1 MKKYTD
7 DIIDFLREIAPGKTY
22 KEIVE
27 IFNKKY
33 DLDMTVDKLSSLLSR
48 KKINT
53 GTLGQFKKGFIP
65 WNKGKKGYMGTN
77 RTSFKKGNIPFNWK
91 PVGSERVDKHGYTL
105 VKIAEPK
112 KWALKHRVVW
122 EQHNKKKIPK
132 GSVIIFA
139 DGNKNS
145 LSIDNLL
152 CVTREELKVLNRC
165 RLISSVPELTKT
177 GLNIA
182 KIKIKLAE
190 IRNKK
195 KDEKRKGIRD

>member
-33 DLDMTVDKLSSLLSR
+33 DLEMTVKKLSSLLGR
-48 KKINT
+48 KKIKT
-53 GTLGQFKKGFIP
+53 GTTGCFRKGFIP
-65 WNKGKKGYMGTN
+65 WNKGKKGYMGAN
-77 RTSFKKGNIPFNWK
+77 KTSFKKGNKPKNWR
-91 PVGSERVDKHGYTL
+91 PVGSERIDDEGYTL
-105 VKIAEPK
+105 IKVSNEGGMLKR
-112 KWALKHRVVW
+112 WALKHRVVW
-122 EQHNKKKIPK
+122 EQHHKKKIPK

-139 DGNKNS
+139 DGNKN
-145 LSIDNLL
+145 NLNIENL
-152 CVTREELKVLNRC
+152 ICVTRNELKVLNKC
-165 RLISSVPELTKT
+165 RLISSVPELTKV

-190 IRNKK
+190 IRKKK
-195 KDEKRKGIRD
+195 KD

>member
-7 DIIDFLREIAPGKTY
+7 DIINFLREIAPGKTY

-33 DLDMTVDKLSSLLSR
+33 DLEMTTEKLSSLFGR
-48 KKINT
+48 KKIKT
-53 GTLGQFKKGFIP
+53 GTTGCFRKGFIP
-65 WNKGKKGYMGTN
+65 WNKGVKGYIGAN
-77 RTSFKKGNIPFNWK
+77 KTSFKKGNKPANWK
-91 PVGSERVDKHGYTL
+91 PVGSERIDSNEYTL
-105 VKIAEPK
+105 IKVAEPN
-112 KWALKHRVVW
+112 KWVFKHRLIY
-122 EQHNKKKIPK
+122 EQKYGEISK

-139 DGNKNS
+139 DGNKNN

-177 GLNIA
+177 GLNVA
-182 KIKIKLAE
+182 KLKIKLAE
-190 IRNKK
+190 IRKEKK
-195 KDEKRKGIRD
+195 G

>member
-7 DIIDFLREIAPGKTY
+7 DIINFLREIAPGKTY

-33 DLDMTVDKLSSLLSR
+33 DLEMTVKKLSSLLGR
-48 KKINT
+48 KKIKT
-53 GTLGQFKKGFIP
+53 GTTGCFRKGFIP
-65 WNKGKKGYMGTN
+65 WNKGKKGYMGAN
-77 RTSFKKGNIPFNWK
+77 KTSFKKGNKPKNWR
-91 PVGSERVDKHGYTL
+91 PVGSERINDEGYTL
-105 VKIAEPK
+105 IKVSNEGGMLKR
-112 KWALKHRVVW
+112 WALKHRVVW
-122 EQHNKKKIPK
+122 EQHHKKKIPK

-139 DGNKNS
+139 DGNKNN

-177 GLNIA
+177 GLNVV
-182 KIKIKLAE
+182 KLKIKLAE
-190 IRNKK
+190 IRKEK
-195 KDEKRKGIRD
+195 KD

>member
-7 DIIDFLREIAPGKTY
+7 DIINFLREIAPGKTY

-33 DLDMTVDKLSSLLSR
+33 DLEMTIKKLSSLLGR
-48 KKINT
+48 KKIKT
-53 GTLGQFKKGFIP
+53 GTTGCFRKGFIP
-65 WNKGKKGYMGTN
+65 WNKGKKGYMGAN
-77 RTSFKKGNIPFNWK
+77 KTSFKKGNKPKNWR
-91 PVGSERVDKHGYTL
+91 PVGSERINDKGYIL
-105 VKIAEPK
+105 IKVSNEGGMLKR
-112 KWALKHRVVW
+112 WALKHRVVW
-122 EQHNKKKIPK
+122 EQHHKKKIPK

-139 DGNKNS
+139 DGNKNN

-177 GLNIA
+177 GLNVA
-182 KIKIKLAE
+182 KLKIKLAE
-190 IRNKK
+190 LRKEKK
-195 KDEKRKGIRD
+195 G

>member
-7 DIIDFLREIAPGKTY
+7 DIINFLREIAPGKTY

-33 DLDMTVDKLSSLLSR
+33 DLEMTTEKLSSLFGR
-48 KKINT
+48 KKIKT
-53 GTLGQFKKGFIP
+53 GTTGCFRKGFIP
-65 WNKGKKGYMGTN
+65 WNKGVKGYIGAN
-77 RTSFKKGNIPFNWK
+77 KTSFKKGNKPANWK
-91 PVGSERVDKHGYTL
+91 PVGSERIDSNEYTL
-105 VKIAEPK
+105 IKVAEPN
-112 KWALKHRVVW
+112 KWVFKHRLIY
-122 EQHNKKKIPK
+122 EQKYGEISK

-139 DGNKNS
+139 DGDKNN

-177 GLNIA
+177 GLNVV
-182 KIKIKLAE
+182 KLKIKLAE
-190 IRNKK
+190 IRKEKK
-195 KDEKRKGIRD
+195 G

>member
-7 DIIDFLREIAPGKTY
+7 DIINFLREIAPGKTY

-33 DLDMTVDKLSSLLSR
+33 DLEMTVKKLSSLLGR
-48 KKINT
+48 KKIKT
-53 GTLGQFKKGFIP
+53 GTTGCFRKGFIP
-65 WNKGKKGYMGTN
+65 WNKGKKGYVGAN
-77 RTSFKKGNIPFNWK
+77 KTSFKKGNKPKNWR
-91 PVGSERVDKHGYTL
+91 PVGSERIDDEGYTL
-105 VKIAEPK
+105 IKVSNEGGMLKR
-112 KWALKHRVVW
+112 WALKHRVVW
-122 EQHNKKKIPK
+122 EQHHKKKIPK

-139 DGNKNS
+139 DGNKNN

-177 GLNIA
+177 GLNVA
-182 KIKIKLAE
+182 KLKIKLAE
-190 IRNKK
+190 LRKEKK
-195 KDEKRKGIRD
+195 G

>member
-7 DIIDFLREIAPGKTY
+7 DIINFLREIAPGKTY

-33 DLDMTVDKLSSLLSR
+33 DLEITTKKLSSLLGR
-48 KKINT
+48 KKIKT
-53 GTLGQFKKGFIP
+53 GTTGCFRKGFIP
-65 WNKGKKGYMGTN
+65 WNKGKKGYMGAN
-77 RTSFKKGNIPFNWK
+77 RTSFKKGNKPKNWR
-91 PVGSERVDKHGYTL
+91 PIGSERINDEGYTL
-105 VKIAEPK
+105 IKVSNKGGMWK
-112 KWALKHRVVW
+112 RWALKHRVVW
-122 EQHNKKKIPK
+122 EQHHKKKIPK

-139 DGNKNS
+139 DGNKNN

-177 GLNIA
+177 GLNVA
-182 KIKIKLAE
+182 KLKIKLAE
-190 IRNKK
+190 IRKEKK
-195 KDEKRKGIRD
+195 G

>member
-1 MKKYTD
+1 MKRKYTD

-22 KEIVE
+22 KEIAE

-33 DLDMTVDKLSSLLSR
+33 DLGMTVDKLSSLLSR

-53 GTLGQFKKGFIP
+53 GTLGRFKKNYIP
-65 WNKGKKGYMGTN
+65 WNKGKKGYMGVN
-77 RTSFKKGNIPFNWK
+77 KTSFKKGHKPKNWR
-91 PVGSERVDKHGYTL
+91 PVGSERVDADGYTL
-105 VKIAEPK
+105 IKVSNEGGMWKR
-112 KWALKHRVVW
+112 WALKHRVVW
-122 EQHNKKKIPK
+122 EQHHKKKIPK

-139 DGNKNS
+139 DGNKNN

-165 RLISSVPELTKT
+165 RLISSVAELTKT

-182 KIKIKLAE
+182 KLKIKLAE
-190 IRNKK
+190 LRKEK
-195 KDEKRKGIRD
+195 KD

>member
-7 DIIDFLREIAPGKTY
+7 DIIDFLREIALGKTY

-33 DLDMTVDKLSSLLSR
+33 DLEMTTKKLSSLLGR
-48 KKINT
+48 KKIKT
-53 GTLGQFKKGFIP
+53 GTAGCFRKGFIP
-65 WNKGKKGYMGTN
+65 WNKGKKGYMGAN
-77 RTSFKKGNIPFNWK
+77 KTSFKKGNKPKNWR
-91 PVGSERVDKHGYTL
+91 PVGSERIDSNEYTL
-105 VKIAEPK
+105 IKVAEPN
-112 KWALKHRVVW
+112 KWVFKHRLIY
-122 EQHNKKKIPK
+122 EQKYGEISK

-139 DGNKNS
+139 DGDKNN

-177 GLNIA
+177 GLNVV
-182 KIKIKLAE
+182 KLKIKLAE
-190 IRNKK
+190 IRKEKK
-195 KDEKRKGIRD
+195 G

>member
-7 DIIDFLREIAPGKTY
+7 EIINFLREIAPGKTY

-33 DLDMTVDKLSSLLSR
+33 DLEMTVKKLSSLLGR
-48 KKINT
+48 KKIKT
-53 GTLGQFKKGFIP
+53 GTTGCFRKGFIP
-65 WNKGKKGYMGTN
+65 WNKGKKGYMGAN
-77 RTSFKKGNIPFNWK
+77 KTSFKKGNKPKNWR
-91 PVGSERVDKHGYTL
+91 PVGSERINDEGYTL
-105 VKIAEPK
+105 IKVSNEGGMWKR
-112 KWALKHRVVW
+112 WALKHRVVW
-122 EQHNKKKIPK
+122 EQHHKKKISK

-139 DGNKNS
+139 DGNKNN

-190 IRNKK
+190 IRKEKK
-195 KDEKRKGIRD
+195 G

>member
-7 DIIDFLREIAPGKTY
+7 DIINFLREIAPGKTY

-33 DLDMTVDKLSSLLSR
+33 DLEMTIKKLSSLLGR
-48 KKINT
+48 KKIKT
-53 GTLGQFKKGFIP
+53 GTTGCFRKGFIP
-65 WNKGKKGYMGTN
+65 WNKGKKGYMGAN
-77 RTSFKKGNIPFNWK
+77 KTSFKKGNKPKNWR
-91 PVGSERVDKHGYTL
+91 PVGSERINDEGYTL
-105 VKIAEPK
+105 IKVSNEGGMWKR
-112 KWALKHRVVW
+112 WALKHRVVW
-122 EQHNKKKIPK
+122 EQHHKKKIPK

-139 DGNKNS
+139 DGNKNN
-145 LSIDNLL
+145 LSVDNLL

-190 IRNKK
+190 IRKEKK
-195 KDEKRKGIRD
+195 G

>member
-7 DIIDFLREIAPGKTY
+7 DIINFLREIAPGKTY

-65 WNKGKKGYMGTN
+65 WNKGKKGYMGAN
-77 RTSFKKGNIPFNWK
+77 RTSFKKGSKPKNWK
-91 PVGSERVDKHGYTL
+91 PVSSERINTEGYTIIK
-105 VKIAEPK
+105 VSNEGDKQK
-112 KWALKHRVVW
+112 RWNLKHRVVW
-122 EQHNKKKIPK
+122 EQYHKKKIPK

-139 DGNKNS
+139 DGDKN
-145 LSIDNLL
+145 NLNIENL
-152 CVTREELKVLNRC
+152 ICVTRNELKVLNKC

-190 IRNKK
+190 IRKEKK
-195 KDEKRKGIRD
+195 G